1 MKAKLV
7 EQLVTRRRGYY
18 CWVGVSAPRTADD
31 AVELES
37 DDDDEELSVAMV

>member
-1 MKAKLV
+1 MYLGSDK
-7 EQLVTRRRGYY
+7 ETRGYY

-37 DDDDEELSVAMV
+37 DDEDEELSVAMV